1 LLIRSGGQKSV
12 FFFTFQATP
21 KKHPVFVRVSIWAEI
36 LSLDVAKTLLFTAF
50 CSMPLQPQPFSSKT
64 VFA

>member
-1 LLIRSGGQKSV
+1 V
-12 FFFTFQATP
+12 FFFTFQATQ
-21 KKHPVFVRVSIWAEI
+21 KKHPVFFRVSIWAEI
-36 LSLDVAKTLLFTAF
+36 LPLDVAKTLLFTAF